1 LLLSGYLHLQNPL
14 CHVNLEELNRETVSS
29 AVQHLLRNGDNET
42 VRVNRMVTI
51 ANPRRAMN
59 IHATLRINNTLRR
72 EVVYPVPAQ
81 GTIIRDLKQATN
93 CVG

>member
-1 LLLSGYLHLQNPL
+1 
-14 CHVNLEELNRETVSS
+14 
-29 AVQHLLRNGDNET
+29 
-42 VRVNRMVTI
+42 MVTI